1 MPIESWAIYSLIFLA
16 VFLVVQ
22 FGYLY
27 LFREV
32 KPRRRI
38 NQRLAEIDS
47 GAYRVADVADALKN
61 DLAGLPNFLQ
71 RFGTLITQAGYSGK
85 VRKLML
91 GYVGGI
97 AVVFVVLVFHLKIG
111 LAVPAAAGLPALGLY
126 VFLKRARSKRIR
138 KFEEQLPE
146 AIDVIIRSLRAGH
159 PFTTAIGLVAREM
172 PDPSGT
178 EFGFVSDEIAYGRDV
193 HTALSN
199 LHRRVGYDDL
209 RFFTTSVTVQSQTGG
224 NLAEIL
230 ARLSKLMRERF
241 KMCRRV
247 RALTAE
253 GRFSALALT
262 FLPPIVLAIMNF
274 ISPVLYGAVWGN
286 PGWTLMLFLAV
297 GLIALGNIVMWKMVN
312 FRV

>member
-1 MPIESWAIYSLIFLA
+1 
-16 VFLVVQ
+16 
-22 FGYLY
+22 
-27 LFREV
+27 
-32 KPRRRI
+32 
-38 NQRLAEIDS
+38 
-47 GAYRVADVADALKN
+47 VADALKN

-111 LAVPAAAGLPALGLY
+111 LAIPAAAGLPALGLY

-241 KMCRRV
+241 KMRRRV